1 MRKLFLHLSACC
13 LAAALLPATAQEIDG
28 NMPVFYQQLKATL
41 QYPLSWEN
49 AGIRPGRNGKAPARK
64 FLQWQARGRQQ
75 VLTCLSPA
83 PPSDG
88 RWNMETV
95 AEEKRD
101 GYTAK
106 KIMFNVN
113 DWCRTAAYLLVPD
126 GEGPHPAVLV
136 LHDHG
141 AHFTIGKE
149 KTVRPFGVTEAVMKD
164 AEDWTVSCYDG
175 VFIGDEMARAGYV
188 VLSTDA
194 LFWGERGRR
203 QGADYDAQQALNANL
218 EQMGMS
224 FGSFIVW
231 DDLRSA
237 DFLASLPMVK
247 PGGIAVVGHSM
258 GCYRAWTAA
267 ALSDAVKACVAVCW
281 MNTTEHLM
289 TLTNNQN
296 KGGSAYSMIIPGIR
310 NYMDYPD
317 VASLACPKP
326 VFFMNGR
333 QDKLF
338 PVEGVEAAYAV
349 MRKVWQDNG
358 AGEQFHTKITDG
370 PHYYDK
376 AMQREALQFLDSV
389 MK

>member
-1 MRKLFLHLSACC
+1 
-13 LAAALLPATAQEIDG
+13 
-28 NMPVFYQQLKATL
+28 
-41 QYPLSWEN
+41 
-49 AGIRPGRNGKAPARK
+49 
-64 FLQWQARGRQQ
+64 
-75 VLTCLSPA
+75 
-83 PPSDG
+83 
-88 RWNMETV
+88 
-95 AEEKRD
+95 
-101 GYTAK
+101 
-106 KIMFNVN
+106 
-113 DWCRTAAYLLVPD
+113 
-126 GEGPHPAVLV
+126 
-136 LHDHG
+136 
-141 AHFTIGKE
+141 
-149 KTVRPFGVTEAVMKD
+149 
-164 AEDWTVSCYDG
+164 
-175 VFIGDEMARAGYV
+175 
-188 VLSTDA
+188 TDA

-203 QGADYDAQQALNANL
+203 QGVDYDAQQALNANL

-237 DFLASLPMVK
+237 EFLASLPMVK

-267 ALSDAVKACVAVCW
+267 ALSDAVKTCVAVCW

>member
-1 MRKLFLHLSACC
+1 MRKIFLYLSACC
-13 LAAALLPATAQEIDG
+13 LAATLLPAAAQEIDG

-41 QYPLSWEN
+41 QYPLSWEH
-49 AGIRPGRNGKAPARK
+49 AGIQPSRNGKAPTRK

-106 KIMFNVN
+106 KILFNVN

-164 AEDWTVSCYDG
+164 AEAWTVSCYDG

-338 PVEGVEAAYAV
+338 PVEGVEDAYAI
-349 MRKVWQDNG
+349 MRRVWQDNG

-376 AMQREALQFLDSV
+376 AMQREALEFLDSV

>member
-1 MRKLFLHLSACC
+1 MRKIFLYLSACC

-49 AGIRPGRNGKAPARK
+49 AGIRPRRNGKAPARK

>member
-1 MRKLFLHLSACC
+1 MRKIFLYLSACC

-247 PGGIAVVGHSM
+247 TGGIAVVGHSM

>member
-1 MRKLFLHLSACC
+1 MRKIFLYLSACC
-13 LAAALLPATAQEIDG
+13 LAATLLPAAAQEIDG

-49 AGIRPGRNGKAPARK
+49 SGIRTDRNGKAPVRK
-64 FLQWQARGRQQ
+64 FLQWQNRGRQQ

-88 RWNMETV
+88 QWNMETV

-101 GYTAK
+101 GYTAR
-106 KIMFNVN
+106 KILFNVN
-113 DWCRTAAYLLVPD
+113 DWCRTTAYLLIPD

-338 PVEGVEAAYAV
+338 PVEGVEDAYAV
-349 MRKVWQDNG
+349 MRRVWQDNG
-358 AGEQFHTKITDG
+358 AGEQFHTKITEG

-376 AMQREALQFLDSV
+376 AMQREALKFLDSV